1 MRSES
6 LAQPGRRRRIAEGFE
21 RLRANDL
28 VGATRLRDA
37 LLAETQDD
45 PEVRYLATEVCI
57 ALGELEPALEHS
69 QRAIDAAPGQWP
81 LLLKRA
87 RIQLALRRRD
97 EFRRT
102 AADATR
108 LAGTD
113 PMALWEVGRAYIGCD
128 DPEAARP
135 LFERAIGCGG
145 DTAGMHLN
153 LATTQFFAGDFDA
166 AERSVEAV
174 LARAPRLGEAVYL
187 RSTLRRQTAQRNHLD
202 DLKGRLQDGLG
213 DGHARAAI
221 LYALAKELED
231 IGDYPASIAALA
243 EGAALKHALLGFDV
257 DGEIAAIDAVRETY
271 SAETMAGLETG
282 TEGEGVIFIVG
293 MPRSGTTLVERMLD
307 RLPGVRSAGELMDF
321 KQALGD
327 AARAAQGGDTSRPLV
342 QASLSIDFDALGREY
357 VRGAREAARGAP
369 VFIDKMPVNF
379 IYCGL
384 IAKALPKARIL
395 HLVRDPMDVGY
406 AVFKT
411 LFNQAYFFSYD
422 QIQLADYLACYHRL
436 MAHWHTVLP
445 GRILDVRYEA
455 LVTDTEAQARRVL
468 DFCGLEWQ
476 AEVLSPDTNTRPS
489 TTASAAQ
496 VRQPVHARSVGR
508 WREVAF
514 GLKPLLQ
521 RLQQHG
527 IVDAEGRPTV
537 A

>member
-1 MRSES
+1 MSSEA
-6 LAQPGRRRRIAEGFE
+6 LAPPARRRQIAEAFE

-28 VGATRLRDA
+28 DTAVRLRDT
-37 LLAETQDD
+37 LLAQAPDD
-45 PEVRYLATEVCI
+45 AEVRFLAAEVCSVQ
-57 ALGELEPALEHS
+57 GELEPALEHS
-69 QRAIDAAPGQWP
+69 QRAIAAAPGQWP
-81 LLLKRA
+81 LILKRA
-87 RIQLALRRRD
+87 RILLALRRRD
-97 EFRRT
+97 DFRV
-102 AADATR
+102 AAAEAAH
-108 LAGTD
+108 LAGSD
-113 PMALWEVGRAYIGCD
+113 PVALWEVGRAYIGCD

-135 LFERAIGCGG
+135 LFERAISCGG
-145 DTAGMHLN
+145 DAAGMHLN

-187 RSTLRRQTAQRNHLD
+187 RSTLRRQTAQRNHLE
-202 DLKGRLQDGLG
+202 DLRGRLRDGLG

-231 IGDYPASIAALA
+231 IGDYPASMAALR

-257 DGEIAAIDAVRETY
+257 AGEIAAIDAVRETY
-271 SAETMAGLETG
+271 SAEAMAGLAAG

-321 KQALGD
+321 KQVLGD
-327 AARAAQGGDTSRPLV
+327 AARAAQGGDNSRPLV

-395 HLVRDPMDVGY
+395 HLVRDPMDAGY

-422 QIQLADYLACYHRL
+422 QTQLADYLACYRRL

-455 LVTDTEAQARRVL
+455 LVTDTESEARRVL
-468 DFCGLEWQ
+468 DFCGLEWR
-476 AEVLSPDTNTRPS
+476 AEVLSPDTNARPS

-508 WREVAF
+508 WRELAA
-514 GLKPLLQ
+514 GLEPLRQ

-527 IVDAEGRPTV
+527 LVDAEGRPTE